1 MSGDAKMLVEQANAA
16 FYRAL
21 ESSVLERME
30 EVWAHEDW
38 VRCVHPGWEMIVG
51 WPRVR
56 ESWEMIF
63 EGGQRMRASPSEVWV
78 QIRDDMAWVTCLENI
93 TVFGES
99 SFDSAQAAAT
109 NLFMRR
115 DDRWLMVHH
124 HASPIPMIVPDAS
137 SDVIQ

>member
-51 WPRVR
+51 WLRVR

-78 QIRDDMAWVTCLENI
+78 QIRGDMAWVTCLENI

-115 DDRWLMVHH
+115 DERWLMVHH
-124 HASPIPMIVPDAS
+124 HASPIPMVVPDAS

>member
-1 MSGDAKMLVEQANAA
+1 MSGDVNISVEQANAA

-21 ESSVLERME
+21 ESGVLERME

-38 VRCVHPGWEMIVG
+38 VRCVHPGWDMIVG
-51 WPRVR
+51 WTRVR

-63 EGGQRMRASPSEVWV
+63 EGGQQMRASPSEVAV
-78 QIRDDMAWVTCLENI
+78 RVVGEMAWVSCLENI
-93 TVFGES
+93 TVFNES

-109 NLFMRR
+109 NLFVRR
-115 DDRWLMVHH
+115 DERWLMVHH
-124 HASPIPMIVPDAS
+124 HASPLPMIVPDAA

>member
-1 MSGDAKMLVEQANAA
+1 L
-16 FYRAL
+16 
-21 ESSVLERME
+21 
-30 EVWAHEDW
+30 
-38 VRCVHPGWEMIVG
+38 IG

-63 EGGQRMRASPSEVWV
+63 EGGQRMRASPSDVWV
-78 QIRDDMAWVTCLENI
+78 RVIGDMAWVSCLENI

-109 NLFMRR
+109 NLFIYR
-115 DDRWLMVHH
+115 DNRWLMVHH